1 MFEDQDVADYCVQGF
16 GVSGVTDLMKKGNT

>member
-16 GVSGVTDLMKKGNT
+16 WVSGIAEIMKKGNT